1 MIDYNTS
8 TVVSVIEVNL
18 RKLLESSLKL
28 RKLFF

>member
-1 MIDYNTS
+1 MIDNSTR

-18 RKLLESSLKL
+18 RKLLESPLKF